1 MIKAKHGIG
10 WVLLAWMIVGGGIG
24 ASVVPNRQPTEKPPG
39 YAGVPAIFY
48 VRSYQLLEE
57 GIMDTTRRQAI
68 YSYIIANIST
78 PQFEPI
84 RYLPADDVK
93 ELRSM
98 LPDLKLS
105 KEVILEFVMSKMA
118 ENSKRQSSYT
128 TMWKGK
134 KDSLTRIVTLG
145 K

>member
-1 MIKAKHGIG
+1 MNRMTHWMGWLIAG
-10 WVLLAWMIVGGGIG
+10 WVTLGTPLV
-24 ASVVPNRQPTEKPPG
+24 ASVVPERSTMEKTPG
-39 YAGVPAIFY
+39 YPGVPGIFY
-48 VRSYQLLEE
+48 VRSYKLLEE
-57 GIMDTTRRQAI
+57 GIHESTRRQAI

-84 RYLPADDVK
+84 RYLPPDDVK
-93 ELRSM
+93 ALRTM

-105 KEVILEFVMSKMA
+105 KEVILEFVMSRMA

-134 KDSLTRIVTLG
+134 KDSLTRVVTLG

>member
-1 MIKAKHGIG
+1 MTPRHHWVGWALIG
-10 WVLLAWMIVGGGIG
+10 WVIGAGGLL
-24 ASVVPNRQPTEKPPG
+24 ASVVPERNTIEKSPG
-39 YAGVPAIFY
+39 YPGVPGIFY
-48 VRSYQLLEE
+48 VRSYKLLEE
-57 GIMDTTRRQAI
+57 GIHDSTRRQAI

-84 RYLPADDVK
+84 RYLPPDDVK
-93 ELRSM
+93 ELRAM

-134 KDSLTRIVTLG
+134 KDSLTRVVTLG